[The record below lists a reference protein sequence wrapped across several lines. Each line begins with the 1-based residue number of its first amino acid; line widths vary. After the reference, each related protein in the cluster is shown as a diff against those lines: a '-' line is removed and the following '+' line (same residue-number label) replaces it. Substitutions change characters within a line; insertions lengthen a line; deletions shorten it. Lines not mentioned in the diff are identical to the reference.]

1 MKFQWKL
8 PIQISQTLL
17 IVQKSFI
24 EQIFFT
30 QVHFSSTF
38 IFEELP
44 KKANRKKSKNLFML
58 PFCQLNFW
66 HNWRCIVKQLWR
78 FWELNQKASQNWIIM
93 FEVSLPKAFLKN
105 FIFNVKPFILRLLH
119 SFMVSKKYEYMMPKS
134 WLTISWKLT
143 GKEL

>member
-30 QVHFSSTF
+30 QVHFGGTF

-58 PFCQLNFW
+58 PFCQLIQFSW
-66 HNWRCIVKQLWR
+66 IMTLW
-78 FWELNQKASQNWIIM
+78 S
-93 FEVSLPKAFLKN
+93 SLPCRSSPSWSRGQASPWLSSGPWLLAPQSPFVRFERDCQLSIKANELDKN
-105 FIFNVKPFILRLLH
+105 RFFKLMVKVCRRNA
-119 SFMVSKKYEYMMPKS
+119 
-134 WLTISWKLT
+134 TI
-143 GKEL
+143 